1 MSFQPKLLFP
11 GLLSESA
18 SRLAQAEASPPVAR
32 IRDLGWNAVL
42 VAEAQGGAGGGFADL
57 AAIVEG
63 LAGQGVDLPVIS
75 RCGVV
80 PALLGKLDGQADAD
94 RLLRD
99 LASGAAVIELGSRL
113 DDDALQGERDSSGW
127 LLSGS
132 TAAMSL
138 DEDCSHVLLVAR
150 TGQGPLLAWVAA
162 QRLRACARP
171 YRSMDGRTLQVCEL
185 ERFAVDGVLALG
197 APAAAAKEA
206 GWRVG
211 VAASA
216 ADTVAAMGAA
226 LAQTIAYLAQREQF
240 GQALAG
246 FQALRHEVARLYIRY
261 ETAAGLLQ
269 ATLRSLDAARG
280 DNAAFDLLGLYMGEQ
295 ALPFA
300 EAVIQL
306 HGGMGMTRE
315 MPAARL
321 ATRLI
326 ANTLLH
332 TDPLRHRRSLH
343 GLLAGSPA

>member
-18 SRLAQAEASPPVAR
+18 SRLAQAEACPPVAR
-32 IRDLGWNAVL
+32 IRELGWNAVL

-63 LAGQGVDLPVIS
+63 LAGQGVNLPVIS

-80 PALLGKLDGQADAD
+80 PALLAKLAGQPDVD
-94 RLLRD
+94 RFLTD
-99 LASGAAVIELGSRL
+99 LASGAAVIELGSGL
-113 DDDALQGERDSSGW
+113 DDEALQGERDGQDW
-127 LLSGS
+127 RLSGS

-138 DEDCSHVLLVAR
+138 DEDCSHVLLAAR
-150 TGQGPLLAWVAA
+150 TGQGSLLAWAA
-162 QRLRACARP
+162 ARRLRDCARP

-211 VAASA
+211 VAAGA

-261 ETAAGLLQ
+261 ETAASLLQ
-269 ATLRSLDAARG
+269 ATLRSLDAA
-280 DNAAFDLLGLYMGEQ
+280 DNTAFDLLGLYMGEQ

-300 EAVIQL
+300 ETVIQL
-306 HGGMGMTRE
+306 HGGMGMTSE

>member
-18 SRLAQAEASPPVAR
+18 SRLAQAEACPPVAR
-32 IRDLGWNAVL
+32 IRELGWNAVL

-63 LAGQGVDLPVIS
+63 LAGQGVNLPVIS

-80 PALLGKLDGQADAD
+80 PALLAKLAGQADVD
-94 RLLRD
+94 RFLTD
-99 LASGAAVIELGSRL
+99 LASGAAVIELGSGL
-113 DDDALQGERDSSGW
+113 DDEALQGEREGQDW
-127 LLSGS
+127 RLSGS

-138 DEDCSHVLLVAR
+138 DEDCSHVLLAAR
-150 TGQGPLLAWVAA
+150 TGQGPLLAWAA
-162 QRLRACARP
+162 ARRLRDCARP

-211 VAASA
+211 VAAGA

-261 ETAAGLLQ
+261 ETAASLLQ
-269 ATLRSLDAARG
+269 ATLRSLDAA
-280 DNAAFDLLGLYMGEQ
+280 DNTAFDLLGLYMGEQ

-300 EAVIQL
+300 ETVIQL
-306 HGGMGMTRE
+306 HGGMGMTSE